1 MSRKPD
7 SNAIAR
13 SPQGRARHA
22 ASPTPAFRRRM
33 VLALIALSAG
43 AIAWAVYGSRTSA
56 TPAPVVQSQA
66 MPAQEPRPASAR
78 PLASFAPFHDFG
90 TVSMAAGNVTH
101 RYVITNLGPA
111 PLNITQ
117 LSTSCMC
124 TVATLITASTQ
135 KGPFGMPGHGPI
147 PVIRESIAPRE
158 RAQVEVT
165 FDPAAHG
172 PAGIGLIERTVTVRN
187 DAGEP
192 LQLAF
197 RATVRP

>member
-1 MSRKPD
+1 MLY
-7 SNAIAR
+7 
-13 SPQGRARHA
+13 G
-22 ASPTPAFRRRM
+22 
-33 VLALIALSAG
+33 LIALSAG
-43 AIAWAVYGSRTSA
+43 AIAWAVYGSRTTT
-56 TPAPVVQSQA
+56 TPAPAIQA
-66 MPAQEPRPASAR
+66 QAAPAQGPGPASAR

-90 TVSMAAGNVTH
+90 TVSMAAGNVMH

-111 PLNITQ
+111 PLTITQ

-124 TVATLITASTQ
+124 TVATLVTSSAQ
-135 KGPFGMPGHGPI
+135 RGPFGMPGHGVI
-147 PVIRESIAPRE
+147 PTIRESLAPRE
-158 RAQVEVT
+158 RAQVEVV

-172 PAGIGLIERTVTVRN
+172 PAGVGLIERTVTVRN